1 MNLPDVEKL
10 LQTAVSPAIVVS
22 ACGLL
27 LLTMSN
33 RLGRTI
39 DRIRLLNREYTHV
52 TAAQKPIID
61 AQIVSI
67 LHRARL
73 IQSAILFVTL
83 CIFLAVLLV
92 ACLFVLPVMGI
103 QSGLLVAILFLASL
117 GSLTIALVFFMRE
130 IYQALEATAG
140 EVEHTTNRL

>member
-1 MNLPDVEKL
+1 MNLPEVETL
-10 LQTAVSPAIVVS
+10 LKNAVSPAIVVS

-39 DRIRLLNREYTHV
+39 DRIRLLNREYVHV
-52 TAAQKPIID
+52 SAAHKPLID

-73 IQSAILFVTL
+73 IQSAILFVSL

-92 ACLFVLPVMGI
+92 AFLFLMPVAGI
-103 QSGLLVAILFLASL
+103 ASGLPVAILFLASL
-117 GSLTIALVFFMRE
+117 GSLAVSLAIFMRE
-130 IYQALEATAG
+130 IFLALEATAG
-140 EVEHTTNRL
+140 EVEHTTNRF